1 MPEFVKC
8 LRCSEPVFVDFQ
20 SFAKI
25 KCSTCLLEIPKKLL
39 TWCKCS
45 HAGIE
50 HPDTSRGEQCTLCDC
65 ANFLHVQDHF
75 ADECSEKFR

>member
-8 LRCSEPVFVDFQ
+8 LWCSEPVFVDFQ
-20 SFAKI
+20 SFVKI

-45 HAGIE
+45 HAGVD
-50 HPDTSRGEQCTLCDC
+50 HVDATPDLCRFCDC
-65 ANFLHVQDHF
+65 TNFIHVQDRIT
-75 ADECSEKFR
+75 DEYDEKLR